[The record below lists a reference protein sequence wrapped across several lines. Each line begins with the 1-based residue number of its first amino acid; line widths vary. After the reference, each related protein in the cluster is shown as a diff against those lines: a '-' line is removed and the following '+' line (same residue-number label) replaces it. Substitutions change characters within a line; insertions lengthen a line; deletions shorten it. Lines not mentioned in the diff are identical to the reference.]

1 MSATIRVAGAAD
13 RSGVCELLT
22 SAKLPLDGLSETL
35 EHFLV
40 GEVDGQIVAAAG
52 LEVYGDVVLLR
63 SVVVSPDLRGTGVG
77 GKLSDA
83 TMVMAHRLGAR
94 HAYLLTDSAEAFFR
108 RRGFEVIDRNEVPA
122 GIRNSVEFAVACPA
136 SAIVMRRTVARV

>member
-1 MSATIRVAGAAD
+1 MSATIRVAGRRRSERRLRTAHVGETAA
-13 RSGVCELLT
+13 RRAVGN
-22 SAKLPLDGLSETL
+22 L

-83 TMVMAHRLGAR
+83 TMVMAHGLVPVMPTCS
-94 HAYLLTDSAEAFFR
+94 LTVQKRSSAAWV
-108 RRGFEVIDRNEVPA
+108 RGDRPERVPA

-136 SAIVMRRTVARV
+136 SAIVMRRTVARA